1 MTATIDWGYD
11 AARLGAISFTLT
23 ETGGGGATGTVT
35 LTGQYLHAHAAK
47 VGTVQRLD
55 VSTGEVVYDFDQS
68 YVTLSTALKAALDL
82 VGNSTYTVVF
92 NSSSRSYAILASG
105 GGVTAF
111 TVTSPSVG
119 AQRMLGELATVGA
132 LFVGS
137 TVEVWHWSY
146 ATNLGFSRWDRRA
159 GAPEGAEA
167 LIGSDGSVRG
177 LSTLGTP
184 ELLDFVFPS
193 EPREAV
199 RSDESQAG
207 YTARGW
213 THQRAIM
220 RCRSIE
226 PAVIEPGDGSLALV
240 AYLRPDFTFAPRLK
254 SADYL
259 DYQDVPYSWYVV
271 GEIA

>member
-23 ETGGGGATGTVT
+23 EVGGGGATGTVT
-35 LTGQYLHAHAAK
+35 LSGQYMHAHAAT
-47 VGTVQRLD
+47 VGGVQRLD
-55 VSTGEVVYDFDQS
+55 VSTGEAVFDFDQN
-68 YVTLSTALKAALDL
+68 YVQLSGALKTALEA
-82 VGNSTYTVVF
+82 VGNGTYTVTF
-92 NSSSRSYAILASG
+92 NTSSRSYAILASG
-105 GGVTAF
+105 ITSF
-111 TVTSPSVG
+111 TITSPSIG

-159 GAPEGAEA
+159 ASPEGAEA

-226 PAVIEPGDGSLALV
+226 PAVISPGDGSLALV

-259 DYQDVPYSWYVV
+259 DYQDVSYSWYVV